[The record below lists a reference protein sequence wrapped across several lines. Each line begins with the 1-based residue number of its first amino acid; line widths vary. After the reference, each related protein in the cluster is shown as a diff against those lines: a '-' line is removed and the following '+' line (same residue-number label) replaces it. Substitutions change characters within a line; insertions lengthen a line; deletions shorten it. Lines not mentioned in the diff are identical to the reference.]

1 MKKINHMEADVEIVG
16 RFLLLIDSY
25 EVGKRKKLSG

>member
-1 MKKINHMEADVEIVG
+1 MEADVGIVG

-25 EVGKRKKLSG
+25 EVGKRKEKIRVARIHL